1 MGIPMAH
8 IKYLA
13 PSKICNKPYISDTAL
28 TFLNLTGRILPPQH
42 IVANV
47 FSDYPFQKN
56 STFINLNPSH
66 HPFRSRLPDVTFT
79 LNVRW
84 IIIFGQSIAQ
94 TFS

>member
-28 TFLNLTGRILPPQH
+28 TSLNLTGRILPPQH
-42 IVANV
+42 IVVNV

-56 STFINLNPSH
+56 STRMNPAWHIPRHYARVGDVMLNFLEGFEIH
-66 HPFRSRLPDVTFT
+66 GL
-79 LNVRW
+79 
-84 IIIFGQSIAQ
+84 
-94 TFS
+94 

>member
-56 STFINLNPSH
+56 STCKTQHHTSPSIMQ
-66 HPFRSRLPDVTFT
+66 DWET
-79 LNVRW
+79 
-84 IIIFGQSIAQ
+84 
-94 TFS
+94 